1 MFIAS
6 AAAPKGRR
14 FFGVLLWAMAVV
26 FEALCFEVP
35 MKKYLMIVVALL
47 LAMPVFAGVAERKK
61 LSEELL
67 LLMKFDRNVEQG
79 FAAARQMQMAQLKS
93 MTLSTFDAEAS
104 AGIRAKTMDY
114 LQANL
119 SWEKLKDEYVA
130 SCAETFSEDELK
142 GLIAFYKTPT
152 GKALVEKTPQMMK
165 NSSDIMAK
173 HMVEIAPKIQEIVK
187 EAAEKQKTLAP
198 LMLKPEQ
205 RAIKPAAP

>member
-1 MFIAS
+1 MKTKRI
-6 AAAPKGRR
+6 
-14 FFGVLLWAMAVV
+14 V
-26 FEALCFEVP
+26 FL
-35 MKKYLMIVVALL
+35 ALL
-47 LAMPVFAGVAERKK
+47 VAMPVLAGEAERKK

-93 MTLSTFDAEAS
+93 MTLSTFDADAS

-130 SCAETFSEDELK
+130 ACAETFTEDELK
-142 GLIAFYKTPT
+142 GLIAFYRTPT

-165 NSSDIMAK
+165 NSSDIMAR
-173 HMVEIAPKIQEIVK
+173 HMIEIAPKIQEIVR
-187 EAAEKQKTLAP
+187 EAAEAHKTAAP

-205 RAIKPAAP
+205 KAVKPAAP